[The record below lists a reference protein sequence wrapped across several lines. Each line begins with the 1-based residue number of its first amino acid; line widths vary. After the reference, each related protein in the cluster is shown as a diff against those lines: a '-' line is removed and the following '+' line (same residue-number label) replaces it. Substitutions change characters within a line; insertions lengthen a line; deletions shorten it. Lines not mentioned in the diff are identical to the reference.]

1 MKYIH
6 IYNYH
11 WPRIFILF
19 NINSAILPKLAKYV
33 VPFFNCLQLKA
44 KCLLFTVEFSLKNLC
59 ATCNCF
65 LLSTNYFLLSS
76 AFLQYFRLINLIM
89 VFLEQVLDLPIL
101 LQSSTSLY
109 STLTSIS
116 GRIDLISGM
125 PEINKYSSYCIAQGH
140 HEKVW

>member
-1 MKYIH
+1 MKCIH

-44 KCLLFTVEFSLKNLC
+44 KCSLFTVEFSLKNLC

-101 LQSSTSLY
+101 LRSSTSLY